1 MASADSNVKTT
12 VDGNKLTIEVD
23 LSKDF
28 GDSKS
33 GKTTVI
39 ASTLGNVDIEGH
51 DGVKMGLNIYKS
63 KKKK

>member
-1 MASADSNVKTT
+1 MASADSNVKMT
-12 VDGNKLTIEVD
+12 VDGDKLTIEVD

-51 DGVKMGLNIYKS
+51 DGKKLGLNIYKS
-63 KKKK
+63 KK